1 MGARKELILIE
12 QIISYIFPNVCGICG
27 KICENSLC
35 PSCSVK
41 LKKIAKYEIESI
53 SNKNFSYL
61 AYLFK
66 YSGIIREKLI
76 VYKFKDHSYLYKT
89 FSKIII
95 KNKKICRFIKSY
107 DIIISVPIHKKRF
120 RQRGYNQSELLA
132 REISRNLEVPIEK
145 EVLIKTKNN
154 NAQSTLNKSE
164 RIKNTIDVYAIIN
177 SEKVKNKKV
186 LLVDDIYTT
195 GSTANECS
203 RMLKQAGASE
213 IAVLTIA
220 KD

>member
-76 VYKFKDHSYLYKT
+76 VYKT